1 MNKFPILMT
10 VLLVL
15 AVLASAPAVHAQ
27 TAANIGAL
35 YSKIDRVLVSVEY
48 KAEMTFMG
56 QTEDIEGR
64 VMGLAVE
71 PQGTIIFDGTSLGT
85 GAHSASDMFGGP
97 RVEKPKSLKITDYK
111 GDTYEAEYIGTD
123 QFSSIAFCRLPD
135 SVKDKITPAVF
146 SNVDMA
152 LGDEIYVF
160 WMLPKGYEP
169 RFQMT
174 STVVTNVLSKPEK
187 FYLTG
192 ELVNDFVM
200 APVMT
205 PTGRIVGVITPMLQS
220 TGMGGAFDM
229 GNAFG
234 TPVGFMPVDR
244 FLELLAKPPAPDEFT
259 RGWLGISLQALDPEI
274 AAFWN
279 IDIPGGVIVSD
290 VVPNSPA
297 DNAGL
302 QPEDFIVQVDD
313 APLEIKDDASLTV
326 FQKMI
331 SDRGEGADLNMT
343 VFRPEDDDK
352 VDTLHL
358 TAVLT
363 AMPTE
368 PSDAPSYEDT
378 NFDMTVRDMVFM
390 DYNVRDLKP
399 GEVKGVVVDKVE
411 SGGWAVVDGLR
422 VGDII
427 MKINDR
433 EIESVDDAEAALKE
447 IEKNKDRKAVF
458 MVWRFNKTQFVSVK
472 THWE

>member
-1 MNKFPILMT
+1 MNKFPVLSVIAILLAG
-10 VLLVL
+10 LLV
-15 AVLASAPAVHAQ
+15 APATYAQ
-27 TAANIGAL
+27 TARNVQPL
-35 YSKIDRVLVSVEY
+35 YDKIDRVLVSVEY
-48 KAEMTFMG
+48 KAEMSFMG

-64 VMGLAVE
+64 VLGISVE
-71 PQGTIIFDGTSLGT
+71 PQGTIIFDGTSLG
-85 GAHSASDMFGGP
+85 GGHSAVELFGGP

-135 SVKDKITPAVF
+135 SVKDRITPAAF
-146 SNVDMA
+146 SNVDMS

-174 STVVTNVLSKPEK
+174 STVVTNVLTKPEK

-192 ELVNDFVM
+192 ELIGDFVM

-205 PTGRIVGVITPMLQS
+205 PTGWIVGVITPMSQS
-220 TGMGGAFDM
+220 VPGGPFDM

-244 FLELLAKPPAPDEFT
+244 FLELLARPPAPDEFA
-259 RGWLGISLQALDPEI
+259 RGWLGISLQALDPDV
-274 AAFWN
+274 ASFWN
-279 IDIPGGVIVSD
+279 IDVPGGVIVSD

-297 DNAGL
+297 DMAGL
-302 QPEDFIVQVDD
+302 KPEDFIVQVDD

-331 SDRGEGADLNMT
+331 ADRGEGADLNMT
-343 VFRPEDDDK
+343 VIRPGDAE
-352 VDTLHL
+352 VDTLQI

-363 AMPTE
+363 GMPTE
-368 PSDAPSYEDT
+368 PSDAPSYKDT
-378 NFDMTVRDMVFM
+378 NFDMTVRELVFM
-390 DYNVRDLKP
+390 DFNVRNLKP
-399 GEVKGVVVDKVE
+399 GEVEGVVLDKAE
-411 SGGWAVVDGLR
+411 SGGWAAVDGLR

-433 EIESVDDAEAALKE
+433 DIKSIDDARASLEE
-447 IEKNKDRKAVF
+447 IAKKKDRKAVF
-458 MVWRFNKTQFVSVK
+458 MIWRFNKTQFVNIK

>member
-1 MNKFPILMT
+1 MNRFSKFLPLM
-10 VLLVL
+10 LLFVGL
-15 AVLASAPAVHAQ
+15 TAAPAVHAQ
-27 TAANIGAL
+27 GPGNVRAL
-35 YSKIDRVLVSVEY
+35 YDKIDRVLVSVEY

-56 QTEDIEGR
+56 QSEDIEGR

-71 PQGTIIFDGTSLGT
+71 PQGTIIFDGTSLGE

-135 SVKDKITPAVF
+135 SVKDKVTPAVF
-146 SNVDMA
+146 SNVDLS

-174 STVVTNVLSKPEK
+174 STVVTNVLTKPEK

-192 ELVNDFVM
+192 ELINDFIM

-205 PTGRIVGVITPMLQS
+205 STGRIVGVITPMLRN
-220 TGMGGAFDM
+220 TGMSGAFDM

-244 FLELLAKPPAPDEFT
+244 FLEMLAKPPAPDEFK

-279 IDIPGGVIVSD
+279 VDVPGGVIVSD

-302 QPEDFIVQVDD
+302 KPEDFIVGVDD
-313 APLEIKDDASLTV
+313 SPLDIKDDASLTV

-331 SDRGEGADLNMT
+331 ADRGEGASMNMT
-343 VFRPEDDDK
+343 VLRPEDDDK

-358 TAVLT
+358 MAELT

-368 PSDAPSYEDT
+368 PSDAPSYKDT
-378 NFDMTVRDMVFM
+378 NFDMTLRDLVFM

-399 GEVKGVVVDKVE
+399 GEVEGVVVDKVE

-422 VGDII
+422 IGDIV
-427 MKINDR
+427 MKINDQ
-433 EIESVDDAEAALKE
+433 EVKSVDDAKAALGE
-447 IEKNKDRKAVF
+447 IEKSKDRKAVF
-458 MVWRFNKTQFVSVK
+458 MIWRFNKTKFVNVK